1 MFSALYLAFLI
12 HCAGPALRAG
22 YALMFA
28 LSESIG
34 YKITTEKK
42 RIFTQTSNQ
51 GIRIMSE
58 KSKASTLAALALA
71 GVVAVTAPGP
81 ASSQDVQPQT
91 TTAQA
96 TTQQT
101 QGVRFLDFTNRND
114 GWAASQTAAII
125 GSRDRKIVIIS
136 YSDGPTTRA
145 IYDTA
150 VQFTRPPQA
159 LPVFGVVRAPQHPT
173 EPNPNGFDIYINGVP
188 LGEVPNPDNAYSRTQ
203 FFAQLMNNIKRDYF
217 AAATV
222 GAEPIGATNTLMAYT
237 AAEKSGGHKSSSGGG
252 ASGGTGSATGS
263 ASGGSSGSGDS
274 AGGKDS
280 TEIAAVVFNPD
291 L

>member
-1 MFSALYLAFLI
+1 M

-22 YALMFA
+22 QALMFA

-34 YKITTEKK
+34 YKIITEKK

-51 GIRIMSE
+51 GMRIMSE

-81 ASSQDVQPQT
+81 AASQDVQPQT

-114 GWAASQTAAII
+114 GWAAAQTAAII

-173 EPNPNGFDIYINGVP
+173 QPNPNGFDIYINGVP

-222 GAEPIGATNTLMAYT
+222 EANPIGTTTTAMVAYT
-237 AAEKSGGHKSSSGGG
+237 AGQQSGGQKSSSGGG
-252 ASGGTGSATGS
+252 AGGGTGSATGS
-263 ASGGSSGSGDS
+263 AGGGSSGSGDS
-274 AGGKDS
+274 AGGKGS